1 MKKFVWLIVGV
12 LVVGVALGGVGIA
25 YAANGSSATSSSG
38 IGNLLRN
45 AFGRGI
51 RVGMNVSLDA
61 DIANFIGITVDQL
74 KTERE
79 SGKSLAAIAT
89 EHGKTEEALIQFIVT
104 KETAN
109 LDTLLKDGKITQTK
123 YDTMVANLS
132 TRVKD
137 MVERTE
143 TGKPGF
149 AGRGKFG
156 RRPSN
161 PPNNP

>member
-12 LVVGVALGGVGIA
+12 LVVGVVLGGVGIA
-25 YAANGSSATSSSG
+25 YAANGNSATSSSG

-51 RVGMNVSLDA
+51 RVGMNVSLDT

-89 EHGKTEEALIQFIVT
+89 EHGKTEDALIQFIVT
-104 KETAN
+104 KETTN
-109 LDTLLKDGKITQTK
+109 LDTLLKDGKITQT
-123 YDTMVANLS
+123 
-132 TRVKD
+132 
-137 MVERTE
+137 
-143 TGKPGF
+143 
-149 AGRGKFG
+149 
-156 RRPSN
+156 
-161 PPNNP
+161 